1 MREDLAC
8 IRIYVN
14 MCETRYVRDEEEEE
28 EGEEE
33 EEEREEEEEE
43 GEGLFKARREEG
55 LLKATQ

>member
-1 MREDLAC
+1 LRPSHRYARLDL
-8 IRIYVN
+8 V
-14 MCETRYVRDEEEEE
+14 V
-28 EGEEE
+28 EEE